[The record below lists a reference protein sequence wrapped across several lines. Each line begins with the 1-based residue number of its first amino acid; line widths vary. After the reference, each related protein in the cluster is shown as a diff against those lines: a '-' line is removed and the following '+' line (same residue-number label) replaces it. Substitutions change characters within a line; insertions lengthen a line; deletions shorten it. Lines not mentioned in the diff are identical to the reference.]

1 MSRRQIELLPLPSM
15 SRRQIELLPLPRK
28 QLVPLPSSR
37 QSPRSPRLPQT
48 NKKQSQLSDR
58 LEKAT
63 NATRLQALMRRYL
76 AQYKKTPTNLSN
88 IPKEVQALI
97 LTHVFESID
106 IKNILNNEVLMLLK
120 NILTIN
126 KRLKMIK
133 DSLINIQT
141 IDLQNLTIT
150 KEIVDILK
158 MTDRNKIGII
168 MLRDITFDNED
179 TLKSFLNFLSV
190 NTSVRILELNN
201 IEQVEK
207 LLESLK
213 TYDKLLLLEIINNKN
228 LLDGTILIK
237 LLININSIDFLTF
250 TNNTADESYNLLFG
264 SKIDGFGIDFLKF
277 HGSWSINII
286 KPNKNDRESPKII
299 NSITAN
305 ILNNKIGNELIVG
318 KRNDNIPSAS
328 TFLKKSV
335 HNTYIILI

>member
-1 MSRRQIELLPLPSM
+1 MSRRQIA
-15 SRRQIELLPLPRK
+15 
-28 QLVPLPSSR
+28 PLPSSR
-37 QSPRSPRLPQT
+37 RTPQHTQSSSSRQSLKTSPPKHSMIDDIRLKIF
-48 NKKQSQLSDR
+48 NLL
-58 LEKAT
+58 LE
-63 NATRLQALMRRYL
+63 QI
-76 AQYKKTPTNLSN
+76 KTA
-88 IPKEVQALI
+88 KE
-97 LTHVFESID
+97 
-106 IKNILNNEVLMLLK
+106 LNNEVLMLLK

-250 TNNTADESYNLLFG
+250 NNNTADESYNLLFG

-286 KPNKNDRESPKII
+286 KPNKNDREII

-328 TFLKKSV
+328 TFLKKKRS
-335 HNTYIILI
+335 

>member
-1 MSRRQIELLPLPSM
+1 MSRRQIAPLPSQSMSRRPLSALLPLPRRPIELLPLPS
-15 SRRQIELLPLPRK
+15 SRRTPQHT
-28 QLVPLPSSR
+28 QSSSSR
-37 QSPRSPRLPQT
+37 QSHKTSPPKHSMIDDIRLKIF
-48 NKKQSQLSDR
+48 NLL
-58 LEKAT
+58 LE
-63 NATRLQALMRRYL
+63 QI
-76 AQYKKTPTNLSN
+76 KTV
-88 IPKEVQALI
+88 KE
-97 LTHVFESID
+97 
-106 IKNILNNEVLMLLK
+106 LNNEVLMLLK
-120 NILTIN
+120 IILTIN

-158 MTDRNKIGII
+158 MTDRNKIGFI

-179 TLKSFLNFLSV
+179 TLKSFINFLSV

-207 LLESLK
+207 LLESLN
-213 TYDKLLLLEIINNKN
+213 TYNKLLLLEIINNKN

-237 LLININSIDFLTF
+237 LLINFKSIDFLTF
-250 TNNTADESYNLLFG
+250 TNNTADESYNLLFD
-264 SKIDGFGIDFLKF
+264 SKIDGFDIDFLKF
-277 HGSWSINII
+277 HGYWSINII

-318 KRNDNIPSAS
+318 KCNDNMPSAS
-328 TFLKKSV
+328 TFLKKRS
-335 HNTYIILI
+335 